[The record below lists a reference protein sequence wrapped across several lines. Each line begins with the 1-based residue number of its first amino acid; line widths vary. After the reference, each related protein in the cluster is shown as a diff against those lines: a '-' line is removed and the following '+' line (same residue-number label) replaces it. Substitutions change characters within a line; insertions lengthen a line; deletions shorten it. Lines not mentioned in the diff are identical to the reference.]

1 MAAKILS
8 LTGPSGIG
16 KGYIKSAIK
25 SRFGVEELPFY
36 TTRLHRPSDDESRIY
51 VEDKEFS
58 RMEYEGRMT
67 FVNRIFRYRYGLVS
81 SDVRRLYTQDRR
93 FLLEMYFEN
102 VERFRQMFP
111 DAKMIGMT
119 TSSEELLSRRLFM
132 RGETSESVS
141 ERLSAM
147 EYEIRM
153 IFQMTDIFDFVYD
166 ITPGNAEEV
175 NGDIMRHA
183 EELFCHI

>member
-119 TSSEELLSRRLFM
+119 PALLTRIGRYVETPPKTREPRTRR
-132 RGETSESVS
+132 
-141 ERLSAM
+141 A
-147 EYEIRM
+147 
-153 IFQMTDIFDFVYD
+153 
-166 ITPGNAEEV
+166 
-175 NGDIMRHA
+175 
-183 EELFCHI
+183 